1 MKAQFI
7 NQNESRLSDLESE
20 EGIFDFN
27 DNLSTYIGLLNK
39 RDHLKNYNGFSA
51 DFFIKDPILDIG
63 YIISVPLWI
72 VNSLNYSSYGFIKI
86 NSEHQNSIN
95 NGKFCGFIHK
105 KNFYIMTYDQ
115 NKLFLYDCNYIKN
128 KINSNIKRNNFMQNI
143 ILKGENGENII
154 NIQFLPN
161 DLGKAYFIITTDIY
175 NCFLLN
181 VNINDSVNYSFEKI
195 KNKYSQSVLA
205 KSFSAIWPFNSIN
218 TSQNNDLHLKISN
231 CFIISPHRQ
240 LKKKNN
246 IYSYY
251 NTLFLLSNETL
262 ILKYITF
269 SINNNEILPLIENT
283 KDLSKDILSHF
294 SQINKNLNSSKQV
307 IYSVDSFFNENK
319 KTLFIYCFLGFN
331 NYDEKYILRI
341 AVANNFTVSF
351 DTFDVSDKISKNN
364 IQNYKNCKIFVNN
377 YADEGILV
385 IPNDVIIN
393 FNYCNT
399 DKNNN
404 LRGWKSYI
412 NFNETILGINKFNQ
426 YGIFNLDLF
435 TSDKGIININPC
447 LCYNSPNDFKGN
459 YIVEQ
464 TDKTNLFLTN
474 FLQGQ
479 LIKKKINENNNNN
492 SSLNNSFQSSSN
504 RKISTNIKPYEIIL
518 NNDRKNDFYIFLDEI
533 IKKYLKKNSY
543 INELNDKDQ
552 YIITKFNSY
561 FNSENNYENYKNEI
575 LNDFLDYIQDLIN
588 DEKMHIEI
596 MEKSRKKIKL
606 LIVQYLKE
614 KYNKIMILYQI
625 ARKSMIN
632 GIKFFEFYPDLLN
645 DFFKIF
651 EKLIIGMNL
660 CKHENIIYEKKEKNG
675 EENALFINLFLDNF
689 YGKIKEKKGNED
701 NFNQLDLFGK
711 IININEELLNIFF
724 ECFFNITNT
733 SKKNNLNNYL
743 QQNDNLL
750 LFIVNIILEINNN
763 IEELLLEL
771 NPEKGKNELIKY
783 NNGLWFLSPNNYIS
797 NYLLQIFKY
806 MTQWKL
812 QTFKDSKI
820 DNDIIFL
827 YAEQLHFLFKNYLLI
842 GNNSLKD
849 KSDYI
854 QTQKTI
860 DEILYFF
867 DIDRAYQISKK
878 YFDDYTLAKIAFNN
892 KEKYY
897 SDLKIYMKKELL
909 KKKGHI
915 KFILQIILGYE
926 IENIHNSKD
935 DNRIIFNYFEE
946 FSSFEKE
953 ISEIVKINK
962 KAENFFDLY
971 LLQKD
976 ILNKNN
982 INDKELLEKIILEM
996 KKEAKFKEDINDE
1009 MKINYLIKILCLD
1022 KSLSLINNSYLNN
1035 NDNRM
1040 IIDQDEENEIV
1051 H

>member
-1 MKAQFI
+1 M
-7 NQNESRLSDLESE
+7 
-20 EGIFDFN
+20 
-27 DNLSTYIGLLNK
+27 
-39 RDHLKNYNGFSA
+39 
-51 DFFIKDPILDIG
+51 
-63 YIISVPLWI
+63 
-72 VNSLNYSSYGFIKI
+72 
-86 NSEHQNSIN
+86 
-95 NGKFCGFIHK
+95 
-105 KNFYIMTYDQ
+105 
-115 NKLFLYDCNYIKN
+115 
-128 KINSNIKRNNFMQNI
+128 
-143 ILKGENGENII
+143 
-154 NIQFLPN
+154 
-161 DLGKAYFIITTDIY
+161 
-175 NCFLLN
+175 
-181 VNINDSVNYSFEKI
+181 
-195 KNKYSQSVLA
+195 
-205 KSFSAIWPFNSIN
+205 
-218 TSQNNDLHLKISN
+218 
-231 CFIISPHRQ
+231 
-240 LKKKNN
+240 
-246 IYSYY
+246 
-251 NTLFLLSNETL
+251 
-262 ILKYITF
+262 
-269 SINNNEILPLIENT
+269 
-283 KDLSKDILSHF
+283 
-294 SQINKNLNSSKQV
+294 
-307 IYSVDSFFNENK
+307 
-319 KTLFIYCFLGFN
+319 
-331 NYDEKYILRI
+331 
-341 AVANNFTVSF
+341 
-351 DTFDVSDKISKNN
+351 
-364 IQNYKNCKIFVNN
+364 
-377 YADEGILV
+377 
-385 IPNDVIIN
+385 
-393 FNYCNT
+393 
-399 DKNNN
+399 
-404 LRGWKSYI
+404 
-412 NFNETILGINKFNQ
+412 
-426 YGIFNLDLF
+426 
-435 TSDKGIININPC
+435 
-447 LCYNSPNDFKGN
+447 
-459 YIVEQ
+459 
-464 TDKTNLFLTN
+464 
-474 FLQGQ
+474 
-479 LIKKKINENNNNN
+479 
-492 SSLNNSFQSSSN
+492 
-504 RKISTNIKPYEIIL
+504 
-518 NNDRKNDFYIFLDEI
+518 
-533 IKKYLKKNSY
+533 
-543 INELNDKDQ
+543 
-552 YIITKFNSY
+552 
-561 FNSENNYENYKNEI
+561 
-575 LNDFLDYIQDLIN
+575 
-588 DEKMHIEI
+588 
-596 MEKSRKKIKL
+596 
-606 LIVQYLKE
+606 
-614 KYNKIMILYQI
+614 
-625 ARKSMIN
+625 
-632 GIKFFEFYPDLLN
+632 
-645 DFFKIF
+645 
-651 EKLIIGMNL
+651 
-660 CKHENIIYEKKEKNG
+660 
-675 EENALFINLFLDNF
+675 
-689 YGKIKEKKGNED
+689 
-701 NFNQLDLFGK
+701 
-711 IININEELLNIFF
+711 
-724 ECFFNITNT
+724 FFNITNT

-827 YAEQLHFLFKNYLLI
+827 YAEQLHFLFKNYLII